1 MYKDGYKYPCEVIDI
16 VSGTTEK
23 SEFCHNY
30 VRSFAV
36 GGYIKSSEKQ
46 MEGIIICGGSFG
58 RIFSD
63 CDLIGQFHSR
73 YLYLFM
79 PIAK

>member
-1 MYKDGYKYPCEVIDI
+1 MYKDVYKDGYKYPCEVIDI
-16 VSGTTEK
+16 VSGTTERI
-23 SEFCHNY
+23 EFCLNH

-46 MEGIIICGGSFG
+46 IEGIIICGGSLD
-58 RIFSD
+58 RMSSD

-73 YLYLFM
+73 
-79 PIAK
+79 